1 MVELAI
7 ALGIAVSLLVTE
19 VVGVSAA
26 GLVVPGYLALH
37 FDQPGRLAATFAVA
51 LATWALVRF
60 VLARLVVLYGRR
72 RLAVAVL
79 AGFLLNVFLDRV
91 LLALPAQPVD
101 ARVIGYIVPGLIAN
115 EAMSQGVVPTVAVTL
130 LVAVVVRLLL
140 VLVLAGMP

>member
-7 ALGIAVSLLVTE
+7 ALGVAVSLLVSE

-37 FDQPGRLAATFAVA
+37 LDQPARLAATFAVA
-51 LATWALVRF
+51 LATWALVQF
-60 VLARLVVLYGRR
+60 GLARLVVLYGRR

-79 AGFLLNVFLDRV
+79 AGFLLNVLAERL
-91 LLALPAQPVD
+91 LLALPPQPVD
-101 ARVIGYIVPGLIAN
+101 ARVIGYIVPGLIAS
-115 EAMSQGVVPTVAVTL
+115 EAASQGVVPTFAVTL

-140 VLVLAGMP
+140 VLLLPWVA